1 MARKKKSKNHDD
13 HVDES
18 WLIPYADLLTLL
30 LALFVVLFASSS
42 IDAEKMKQFASSF
55 NEAFDGGTGVLDETS
70 SVPPAV
76 SNDSLPKGA
85 NTEEGNSPNEELSGL
100 QQKVDEYIS
109 NSGLHDKL
117 QTTLSDDGLK
127 ITILND
133 VFFTSGSA
141 EVQQANYKVAQDISK
156 LLVIN
161 PPKQIVIAGY
171 TDNVPISNANFSS
184 NWELS
189 SMRALNFMKVLLEN
203 KKLNPQWFSVRG
215 YGQYHP
221 IASNDTSEGR
231 EKNRRVEILITP
243 SSKPSE

>member
-1 MARKKKSKNHDD
+1 MARKREFKNHDD

-76 SNDSLPKGA
+76 SNDSLPK
-85 NTEEGNSPNEELSGL
+85 EGNSPNEELSGL